1 MPPSDERIVHRLD
14 LVESE
19 LRKAQSEYPGESALD
34 RLKFARAM
42 VRVVRSQVALDEHA
56 LDDDATIPVLDVE
69 LHPSKDYRRG

>member
-1 MPPSDERIVHRLD
+1 MPPSDKRIVHRLD

-42 VRVVRSQVALDEHA
+42 VRMVRSQVE

-69 LHPSKDYRRG
+69 LHPPKEYKRG